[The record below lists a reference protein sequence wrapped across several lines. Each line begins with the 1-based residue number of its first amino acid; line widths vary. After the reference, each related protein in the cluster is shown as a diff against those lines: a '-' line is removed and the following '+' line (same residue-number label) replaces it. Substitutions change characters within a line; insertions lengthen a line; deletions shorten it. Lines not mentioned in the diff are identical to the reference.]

1 MKYSEY
7 FGAKRRLT
15 FKNENISYDIF
26 HDSKILASINYTSKK
41 FYKIVQPAV
50 TAVVVVVVVISL
62 SSILVCIQVSFE
74 FETFLFG
81 SRQQLLLL
89 HIGPFQPT
97 VNALKPLCFVT
108 DAVEK

>member
-1 MKYSEY
+1 V
-7 FGAKRRLT
+7 
-15 FKNENISYDIF
+15 
-26 HDSKILASINYTSKK
+26 SINYTSKK

-50 TAVVVVVVVISL
+50 TAVVVVVVVVVVISL
-62 SSILVCIQVSFE
+62 SSILFCIQVSFE

-81 SRQQLLLL
+81 SRQQLLL